1 VTIGHV
7 LQDDTEEAVLIS
19 KDAQQVVSI
28 PTQFR
33 RINGKP
39 KSLNKEMDDQLREV
53 GCVSIPPGTPIR
65 CEIPELDC
73 GCLYDYLGARRPRY
87 YNDPTI
93 DRRYFGMLETDHI
106 QSVAGNYFTVYK
118 LGGGTGL
125 TTGYLS
131 GQHSKF
137 TRRTTQRPTALV
149 LRRNLMG

>member
-1 VTIGHV
+1 MTIGHV

-106 QSVAGNYFTVYK
+106 QSVAKNH
-118 LGGGTGL
+118 LTGAIKWDSPQVSYRDSV
-125 TTGYLS
+125 TTF
-131 GQHSKF
+131 QIHQKNHS
-137 TRRTTQRPTALV
+137 TSDSPCTTP
-149 LRRNLMG
+149 